1 MGRRSEVGGPKSG
14 RILMAIGSFRDLI
27 AWQRAI
33 DLAEDIYHATCDWPS
48 DERFGLTSQ
57 IRRAAV
63 SVMANIAEGQGRTGS
78 REFLHHLSIA
88 DGSLSEVEAHLL
100 FAHRL
105 RFIDEATLDRL
116 LQHLE
121 KTRSPLRGLI
131 QRLR

>member
-1 MGRRSEVGGPKSG
+1 MTTQ
-14 RILMAIGSFRDLI
+14 SFRDPI

-33 DLAEDIYHATCDWPS
+33 DVTEGIYHATYDWPA

-57 IRRAAV
+57 IRRSAV
-63 SVMANIAEGQGRTGS
+63 SVVANIAEGQGRTGS

-88 DGSLSEVEAHLL
+88 DGPLSDVEAHLL

-105 RFIDEATLDRL
+105 HFIDEATFDRL
-116 LQHLE
+116 LRHLE
-121 KTRSPLRGLI
+121 KTRGPLRGLI

>member
-1 MGRRSEVGGPKSG
+1 
-14 RILMAIGSFRDLI
+14 MAIGSFRDLV

-33 DLAEDIYHATCDWPS
+33 DLAEAIYHVTRDWPS
-48 DERFGLTSQ
+48 EERFGLTSQ

-78 REFLHHLSIA
+78 QEFLHHLSIA
-88 DGSLSEVEAHLL
+88 DGSLAEVEAHLL